1 MVEKNS
7 KSTFRMLR
15 LLLERRDKFRL
26 GISLLLVLTST
37 GLEML
42 GLGLVVPVL
51 QILLIEDPLEGL
63 SWLPVSLGEISQ
75 ARLVVI
81 AMSLLFG
88 VYISKNVFSFAATYV
103 QLRIQLSIT
112 NRLVQRLFETY
123 IRQPYEF
130 HLQHSSALLV
140 RNVQEYSSAV
150 ITYGINPTISL
161 VSDLTLGIGVLALLF
176 AAEPLGTLILLVVF
190 GISAVA
196 LVLIFRRKSR
206 IWGAERTRHR
216 GVLMESLLNGFGA
229 VKELKITGRD
239 RQLLKIHEASL
250 QASARSSYLFGTLQ
264 SFPKALFEVLAVA
277 GVTTLVLVALLRG
290 DSLSATVTTIA
301 LFAVGAF
308 RMLPSVNRIIQSAHQ
323 FSFGRAAIEGA
334 VEAFKLSPDINNLRQ
349 QRRDIFETLEAS
361 ELMYSYPGSHAVV
374 TNVPRF
380 LLTRGESVGV
390 IGTSGSGKSTFI
402 DLILGILEPTSGKIC
417 VNGRPISVNRRYWQD
432 RVGYVPQ
439 NVFLTDGS
447 IRANVAFGVPANEV
461 DDQKVIEVLE
471 TATLWDFV
479 QTLPNGLDTIVG
491 ERGTRLSGGQRQRLG
506 IARALYENPEVIVLD
521 EATSALDTETEKK
534 VVDSLRE
541 ISENITFLVIA
552 HRMSTLMGCT
562 RVIRIE
568 DGRIVKDGTY
578 AEVVGS
584 VPDVLE

>member
-15 LLLERRDKFRL
+15 QLLERRDKFRL

>member
-552 HRMSTLMGCT
+552 HRTSTLMGCT

-578 AEVVGS
+578 EEVVGS
-584 VPDVLE
+584 LSAS